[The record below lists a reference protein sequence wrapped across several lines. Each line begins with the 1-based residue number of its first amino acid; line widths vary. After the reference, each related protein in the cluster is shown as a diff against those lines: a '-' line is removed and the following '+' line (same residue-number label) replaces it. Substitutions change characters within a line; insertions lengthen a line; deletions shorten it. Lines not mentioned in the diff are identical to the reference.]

1 MSVQIMD
8 SVFIQHS
15 VKVLQALN
23 KQREEGRYCDATLVV
38 GDVNF
43 KAHWSILAC
52 GSPFFQSLY
61 GDGTSTNIILHESFS
76 EVIGL
81 VLDFLYTGELALSQH
96 NVQKVLFASK
106 ELGVFEAVEVCE
118 RFQPKCFDS
127 GDPSERYLQ
136 PSGANESLNGH
147 LKQAEESEGEE
158 ALKGISEL
166 SSVPAVDAPSG
177 EDLGR
182 DRSLCL
188 LQGAEENLSSQTTII
203 KNLDYT
209 EDGHEREFKRQRR
222 GQKSEHSLGCDG
234 DYITWE
240 LEVDHIHDVIAEEDG
255 YIDGDLDEDYV
266 PEKRAQNPKR
276 RLCPAKKSGLSEIT
290 TEDKMLDGENLKNRR
305 NAAMP
310 AECPTCHKTFLSKY
324 YLKVHNRKH
333 TGEKPFEC
341 SKCGKSY
348 FRKENLMEHEAR
360 NCMNR
365 TEQAFSCTLCHEVFK
380 RRMELR
386 VHMVSHTGDMPYKCN
401 TCTQQFM
408 QKKHLQSHMI
418 KLHGAPKPHAC
429 STCGKCFFTRTE
441 LRLHEAFKHRGE
453 KLFVCEE
460 CGHRAS
466 SRSGLQMH
474 IKAKHRNERPYV
486 CEFCHHAFTQK
497 TNLNMHLKTHTGEKP
512 FQCHLCGKTFRTQAS
527 LHKHNRTHTG
537 ERPFSCEFCD
547 QKFTDKTPLLR
558 HVASRHQEGR
568 PHFCQICGKTFKA
581 IEQLRVHVARHKGV
595 RKFECTE
602 CGYKFTR
609 QAHLRRHMEIHN
621 RIENYNPRQR
631 KLRNLIVED
640 EKTAVVGLQNPG
652 DIVDLQSPSV
662 VVGLQNPPAVVTL
675 PNPSVVVG
683 LQSPHELEV
692 GHGEVIVESINS
704 NALPEEVTEQRICT
718 GDAFSPDVIE
728 QSIFITA
735 TTIPD
740 EDCET

>member
-1 MSVQIMD
+1 MD
-8 SVFIQHS
+8 NVFIQHS

-23 KQREEGRYCDATLVV
+23 KQREEGRYCDATLFV
-38 GDVNF
+38 GNVNF

-52 GSPFFQSLY
+52 SSHFFQSLY
-61 GDGTSTNIILHESFS
+61 GDGSSTNIVLHESFS
-76 EVIGL
+76 EVMGL
-81 VLDFLYTGELALSQH
+81 VLDFLYTGELALSSH
-96 NVQKVLFASK
+96 NVQKVLLASR
-106 ELGVFEAVEVCE
+106 ELGIFEAAEVCE
-118 RFQPKCFDS
+118 RFQPKCFES
-127 GDPSERYLQ
+127 SEQ
-136 PSGANESLNGH
+136 SEDFFQESVTNETLNGH
-147 LKQAEESEGEE
+147 LKQAEESDGEE
-158 ALKGISEL
+158 VLKGISEL
-166 SSVPAVDAPSG
+166 SNVLTQEATSG
-177 EDLGR
+177 LINGQDS
-182 DRSLCL
+182 SLSL
-188 LQGAEENLSSQTTII
+188 LQGSEDDSPSQPAVHKSIA
-203 KNLDYT
+203 YT
-209 EDGHEREFKRQRR
+209 EERHEQRDFKRQRR
-222 GQKSEHSLGCDG
+222 GQKSEHCISDG
-234 DYITWE
+234 DYITWD
-240 LEVDHIHDVIAEEDG
+240 LEVDQIHDVIADDDR
-255 YIDGDLDEDYV
+255 YIHEDLDDDYV
-266 PEKRAQNPKR
+266 PEKKTQNPKR
-276 RLCPAKKSGLSEIT
+276 RLCAAKKIIPLESSAEPGSLE
-290 TEDKMLDGENLKNRR
+290 GESLKNR
-305 NAAMP
+305 NANMSV
-310 AECPTCHKTFLSKY
+310 ECPTCHKTFLSKY

-348 FRKENLMEHEAR
+348 FRKENLLEHEAR
-360 NCMNR
+360 NCVNR
-365 TEQAFSCTLCHEVFK
+365 TEQAFSCTLCNEIFK

-386 VHMVSHTGDMPYKCN
+386 VHMVSHTGEMPYKCS

-418 KLHGAPKPHAC
+418 KMHGAPKPHAC
-429 STCGKCFFTRTE
+429 STCGKCFCTRTE

-537 ERPFSCEFCD
+537 ERPFSCEFCE

-631 KLRNLIVED
+631 KLRNLIIED
-640 EKTAVVGLQNPG
+640 EKTMVVGLANPVEL
-652 DIVDLQSPSV
+652 VDLQSQSV
-662 VVGLQNPPAVVTL
+662 VVGLQNSPVIVTL
-675 PNPSVVVG
+675 QSPSVVVG

-692 GHGEVIVESINS
+692 GPGEVIVESINS
-704 NALPEEVTEQRICT
+704 NTLPDDVTEQRICPA
-718 GDAFSPDVIE
+718 DAFPPDVIE

-740 EDCET
+740 DECET

>member
-1 MSVQIMD
+1 MD
-8 SVFIQHS
+8 SAFIQHS
-15 VKVLQALN
+15 VKILQALN
-23 KQREEGRYCDATLVV
+23 KQRAEGSYCDATLVV

-52 GSPFFQSLY
+52 SSLYFQGLY
-61 GDGTSTNIILHESFS
+61 GDGTSRKIILHDSFS

-81 VLDFLYTGELALSQH
+81 MLDFLYTGDLALSQH
-96 NVQKVLFASK
+96 NLPKVLAASR
-106 ELGVFEAVEVCE
+106 ELGIFEAVEVCE
-118 RFQPKCFDS
+118 RFQLKCFEPVVQT
-127 GDPSERYLQ
+127 GDYFQGPNTAET
-136 PSGANESLNGH
+136 LNGH
-147 LKQAEESEGEE
+147 LKQAEQSDGEE
-158 ALKGISEL
+158 TLKGISEL
-166 SSVPAVDAPSG
+166 TNTLIEDAEPG
-177 EDLGR
+177 HGR
-182 DRSLCL
+182 AEDRSLTL
-188 LQGAEENLSSQTTII
+188 LQGVEEGSPCQATVI
-203 KNLDYT
+203 KNLDYP
-209 EDGHEREFKRQRR
+209 EGHQKQRDFKRQRR
-222 GQKSEHSLGCDG
+222 GQKSGHCLDA

-240 LEVDHIHDVIAEEDG
+240 LEVEQIQDVIAEEEG
-255 YIDGDLDEDYV
+255 YIHTDIDEDYV
-266 PEKRAQNPKR
+266 PER
-276 RLCPAKKSGLSEIT
+276 RTSKQSRVCAAKKIIPLEHSA
-290 TEDKMLDGENLKNRR
+290 DALDSENLKIRR
-305 NAAMP
+305 NDGMP
-310 AECPTCHKTFLSKY
+310 VECPTCHKTFLSKY

-341 SKCGKSY
+341 SKCSKSY

-360 NCMNR
+360 NCMSR

-380 RRMELR
+380 RRLDLR
-386 VHMVSHTGDMPYKCN
+386 VHMVSHTGDMPYKCS

-408 QKKHLQSHMI
+408 QKKHLQSHMV

-429 STCGKCFFTRTE
+429 SACGKCFFTRTE

-466 SRSGLQMH
+466 SRSGQQMH
-474 IKAKHRNERPYV
+474 IKSKHRNERPYV

-631 KLRNLIVED
+631 KLRNLIIED
-640 EKTAVVGLQNPG
+640 EKTA
-652 DIVDLQSPSV
+652 SPSM
-662 VVGLQNPPAVVTL
+662 
-675 PNPSVVVG
+675 VVG

-692 GHGEVIVESINS
+692 GPGEVIVESINS
-704 NALPEEVTEQRICT
+704 SALPVDVTAQQICT
-718 GDAFSPDVIE
+718 TAAFASDMEP
-728 QSIFITA
+728 SIFITA
-735 TTIPD
+735 TTIPED
-740 EDCET
+740 ECET